1 MSATGQRI
9 IECAA
14 EMTAESG
21 WASVTMAALADRAG
35 VSRQT
40 VYNEVG
46 GKPQLAEAMVLTE
59 LARFLAAVAEAFD
72 ANPGDAPRAVHDAT
86 YAVLALAAENRLLRA
101 IVSATQGADTELL
114 PLLTAR
120 SDSLLD
126 VAKADVRGRLEVFPP
141 LSPAQ
146 WEAAADIIVRVVL
159 GHVVQPSGS
168 VEETARSMEW
178 LTRALIASG

>member
-21 WASVTMAALADRAG
+21 WASVTMAALAGRAG

-46 GKPQLAEAMVLTE
+46 GKTELAEAMVLSE
-59 LARFLAAVAEAFD
+59 LARFLSAVAEAFD
-72 ANPGDAPRAVHDAT
+72 ANRGDAPGAVHDAT
-86 YAVLALAAENRLLRA
+86 LAVLTLAGENRLLRA

-114 PLLTAR
+114 PLVTAR
-120 SDSLLD
+120 SDSLLA
-126 VAKADVRGRLEVFPP
+126 VAKADVRSRLEGMGS
-141 LSPAQ
+141 LSPEQ
-146 WEAAADIIVRVVL
+146 WDAAADMIVRIVL
-159 GHVVQPSGS
+159 GHVVQPTGS
-168 VEETARSMEW
+168 AAETARSTRW
-178 LTRALIASG
+178 LTRALLASG